1 MTDLMLNS
9 ANFALTDTVYKSRSI
24 AQGQDSERKSSNFR
38 LADHSLGVCP
48 AGTALLYTARFTSN
62 CPPEMLRLSGMPIK
76 IKDRPFKFGT
86 RL

>member
-1 MTDLMLNS
+1 MMHTGLN
-9 ANFALTDTVYKSRSI
+9 ADYFRFADNTP
-24 AQGQDSERKSSNFR
+24 
-38 LADHSLGVCP
+38 GVSP
-48 AGTALLYTARFTSN
+48 EGTARLYTSRFTSN